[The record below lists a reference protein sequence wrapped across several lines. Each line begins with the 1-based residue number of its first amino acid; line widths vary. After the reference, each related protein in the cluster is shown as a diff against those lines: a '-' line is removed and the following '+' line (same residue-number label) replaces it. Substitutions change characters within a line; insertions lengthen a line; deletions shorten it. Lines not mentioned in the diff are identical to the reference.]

1 MVHNTKVT
9 YFYCNRSGRFTS
21 KSKDIRSEKKQGSS
35 KIGSYC
41 TAGIHC
47 EHLKDGKIKT
57 EVVKT
62 HYGHDCSLGHLRI
75 PEQDRLA
82 IASMLSQGVSF
93 DNILNKIR
101 DSVSKQIDR
110 FHLTTKKDL
119 HNVQRSFNIRQE
131 QRHTVDAVSVKIWVD
146 EMGQRKDNP
155 VVFYKEQGK
164 WEATVGINRGL
175 DRDDFALVIQTN
187 LQAEVLRQCGDN
199 KVICVHATHGTNS
212 YNFQLVSVLVID
224 EFGEGFPAGWCI
236 CNKEDHVLLSNFFAH
251 LKEKTGP
258 ISPDWFMSD
267 MAGQYYSSWVHAF
280 GGNPRK
286 LICTWHVDRAW
297 RKNLSKIKD
306 KAKQTEVYHM
316 LRTLLDEMDPLKF
329 EKLLDGTVE
338 EWGRDSSLSDFLEY
352 FQNYYVKNFQEWAG
366 CHRKNA
372 CINTN
377 MYAESFHRV
386 LKYVYLKGK
395 VNKRM
400 DMCISVLLRISRDK
414 AFDRILKFEK
424 GKSTKRN
431 SEVLNRHKVSLKLS
445 TGLVTCVEKDQW
457 NVKSSTKPDT
467 TYFVQMLETC
477 EKDCWIRCPKCCV
490 CIHTYSCTCPDSLL
504 RGVICKHIHLVIRYI
519 GNVQKPSNAGHTTYG
534 ITDSLFRSVQNISRQ
549 GGVQDRL
556 NLKLSKLAAGMNC
569 TNDEDT
575 LLSMEKHIDS
585 CLSII
590 NLFQNREPANKLIT
604 SQRNFYPT
612 KRKRP
617 AVKVRIS
624 KPSFT
629 QKKQ

>member
-1 MVHNTKVT
+1 MVHMYNTKVT

-199 KVICVHATHGTNS
+199 KVICVDATHGTNS

-258 ISPDWFMSD
+258 ISPDGFMSD

-386 LKYVYLKGK
+386 LKYVYLKEKLTRGWI
-395 VNKRM
+395 
-400 DMCISVLLRISRDK
+400 CVLVCYC
-414 AFDRILKFEK
+414 E
-424 GKSTKRN
+424 
-431 SEVLNRHKVSLKLS
+431 SL
-445 TGLVTCVEKDQW
+445 G
-457 NVKSSTKPDT
+457 
-467 TYFVQMLETC
+467 
-477 EKDCWIRCPKCCV
+477 IR
-490 CIHTYSCTCPDSLL
+490 LL
-504 RGVICKHIHLVIRYI
+504 
-519 GNVQKPSNAGHTTYG
+519 TE
-534 ITDSLFRSVQNISRQ
+534 F
-549 GGVQDRL
+549 
-556 NLKLSKLAAGMNC
+556 
-569 TNDEDT
+569 
-575 LLSMEKHIDS
+575 
-585 CLSII
+585 
-590 NLFQNREPANKLIT
+590 
-604 SQRNFYPT
+604 
-612 KRKRP
+612 
-617 AVKVRIS
+617 
-624 KPSFT
+624 
-629 QKKQ
+629 

>member
-199 KVICVHATHGTNS
+199 LKV
-212 YNFQLVSVLVID
+212 
-224 EFGEGFPAGWCI
+224 
-236 CNKEDHVLLSNFFAH
+236 
-251 LKEKTGP
+251 
-258 ISPDWFMSD
+258 
-267 MAGQYYSSWVHAF
+267 
-280 GGNPRK
+280 
-286 LICTWHVDRAW
+286 
-297 RKNLSKIKD
+297 
-306 KAKQTEVYHM
+306 
-316 LRTLLDEMDPLKF
+316 
-329 EKLLDGTVE
+329 
-338 EWGRDSSLSDFLEY
+338 
-352 FQNYYVKNFQEWAG
+352 
-366 CHRKNA
+366 
-372 CINTN
+372 
-377 MYAESFHRV
+377 
-386 LKYVYLKGK
+386 
-395 VNKRM
+395 
-400 DMCISVLLRISRDK
+400 
-414 AFDRILKFEK
+414 
-424 GKSTKRN
+424 
-431 SEVLNRHKVSLKLS
+431 
-445 TGLVTCVEKDQW
+445 
-457 NVKSSTKPDT
+457 NVKS
-467 TYFVQMLETC
+467 
-477 EKDCWIRCPKCCV
+477 
-490 CIHTYSCTCPDSLL
+490 
-504 RGVICKHIHLVIRYI
+504 G
-519 GNVQKPSNAGHTTYG
+519 
-534 ITDSLFRSVQNISRQ
+534 
-549 GGVQDRL
+549 
-556 NLKLSKLAAGMNC
+556 SK
-569 TNDEDT
+569 
-575 LLSMEKHIDS
+575 
-585 CLSII
+585 
-590 NLFQNREPANKLIT
+590 
-604 SQRNFYPT
+604 
-612 KRKRP
+612 
-617 AVKVRIS
+617 
-624 KPSFT
+624 
-629 QKKQ
+629 